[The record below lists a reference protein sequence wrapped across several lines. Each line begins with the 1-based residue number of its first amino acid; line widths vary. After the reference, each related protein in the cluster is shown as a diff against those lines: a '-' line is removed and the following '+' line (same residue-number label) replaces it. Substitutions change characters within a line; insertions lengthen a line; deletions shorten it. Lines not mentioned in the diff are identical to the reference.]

1 VLVRI
6 VNSMTTPALS
16 LADANIE
23 SEVRKA
29 FRMAGSEP
37 PSGSVATYIPEL
49 ARVSPDLMALSICDA
64 TGQIY
69 SAGDDTVPFTI
80 QSVSKVFSLALALE
94 HRGRAV
100 YDVVG
105 YEPTGNPFFSMLP
118 LESER
123 GKPRNP
129 FVNTGAIAV
138 SSMIAGADAASKY
151 AAFLKFLSN
160 ICDGESFAM
169 DDATYRS
176 ESATG
181 YRNRAMANFLKQY
194 GWIDDVDTAVE
205 SYFMHCS
212 TLANV
217 KQLARLGLFLAFR
230 GKDPV
235 TGAQVMDE
243 ESCRSIVTLM
253 TTCGTY
259 DYAGRVAIEI
269 GVPCK
274 SGVSGAMLAI
284 VPGRF
289 SIAAFSPRLAE
300 HGNSVSGMRMLQIL
314 SESMELSLFQ

>member
-1 VLVRI
+1 MNKVEPTNPNL
-6 VNSMTTPALS
+6 
-16 LADANIE
+16 E
-23 SEVRKA
+23 FEVQNA
-29 FRMAGSEP
+29 FRIARSDQ

-49 ARVSPDLMALSICDA
+49 ATVNPDLMALAVCD
-64 TGQIY
+64 GQGHVY
-69 SAGDDTVPFTI
+69 SAGDDTHEFTV

-94 HRGRAV
+94 HRGKSV
-100 YDVVG
+100 YEIVG

-138 SSMIAGADAASKY
+138 SSMIPGPDAQTKY
-151 AAFLKFLSN
+151 QAFLDFLRNVS
-160 ICDGESFAM
+160 DGHTFRIDE
-169 DDATYRS
+169 ATYRS
-176 ESATG
+176 ESDTG

-217 KQLARLGLFLAFR
+217 HQLARLGLFLAFR

-235 TGAQVMDE
+235 TGARILDE

-259 DYAGRVAIEI
+259 DHAGRVAIEI
-269 GVPCK
+269 GIPCK
-274 SGVSGAMLAI
+274 SGVSGGILAI
-284 VPGRF
+284 VPGSM

-300 HGNSVSGMRMLQIL
+300 HGNSVAGMRMLQLL
-314 SESMELSLFQ
+314 SESLELSLFQ